1 MTTLNKI
8 NKYLKRMN
16 IDAEILAGKGYI
28 YFTGP
33 ATSTWRETI
42 VGGLYS
48 VRELTVDQGQALFGE
63 MCEINAMGSR

>member
-8 NKYLKRMN
+8 NKYLKRNN

-28 YFTGP
+28 YFAGP
-33 ATSTWRETI
+33 ATEQWHETI
-42 VGGLYS
+42 VGGLFS
-48 VRELTVDQGQALFGE
+48 VKDLTNEQGYNLFSE